1 MTAASLADIRKELL
15 HTNTD
20 TLQALCLRLARYK
33 KENKELLNY
42 LLFEAHDEPGYIQQ
56 VKTEVELMFEEIAD
70 KNLYLVKKILRK
82 ILRFTNRQIKYSGLP
97 QTELELRIFF
107 CEKVVAAQ
115 IPLSTGTV
123 LYNLYQQQL
132 KKIGSVLTKLPEDL
146 QGDYTTS
153 LKTIRYE

>member
-1 MTAASLADIRKELL
+1 MTSASISDIRKELQQADA
-15 HTNTD
+15 D

-42 LLFEAHDEPGYIQQ
+42 LLFEASHEHGYIQQ
-56 VKTEVELMFEEIAD
+56 VKAEIELMFEEVAD

-82 ILRFTNRQIKYSGLP
+82 ILRYANRQIKYSGLP

-107 CEKVVAAQ
+107 CEKIVAAR

-132 KKIGSVLTKLPEDL
+132 KKIGSVLSKLPEDL
-146 QGDYTTS
+146 QGDYTPS

>member
-1 MTAASLADIRKELL
+1 MTAASLADIRKELR
-15 HTNTD
+15 HTNAD

-42 LLFEAHDEPGYIQQ
+42 LLFEAHDESAYIQQ
-56 VKTEVELMFEEIAD
+56 VKTEVELMFEEISD

-107 CEKVVAAQ
+107 CEKVVTAQ